1 MNRLCAWKLWYFFLK
16 CKGLFVF
23 IYWRFLIL
31 LVTKSI
37 RKHIHS
43 SFIVQI
49 YILNRFLTRRK
60 QTLSFWVWLGF
71 HPIIVRY
78 RLSNNAVDVISEY
91 FEFLKKNM
99 QGFIIVHVWWTDL
112 TPYHIK
118 TFDLRILSGHDD
130 ALF

>member
-1 MNRLCAWKLWYFFLK
+1 MNRLCVWKLRYLFLK
-16 CKGLFVF
+16 WKELFVF
-23 IYWRFLIL
+23 IYWRFFIF
-31 LVTKSI
+31 LVAKSI

-49 YILNRFLTRRK
+49 CILIRFLTRRK
-60 QTLSFWVWLGF
+60 QTLSFWVWLGL

-78 RLSNNAVDVISEY
+78 RLSNNAVDVVSED

-99 QGFIIVHVWWTDL
+99 QRFIIVHVRWTDF

-118 TFDLRILSGHDD
+118 TFDLGILSRHDYT
-130 ALF
+130 LF